1 MRVIGVRKI
10 ICNEIDR
17 VTQIYL
23 IPEKDMLIT
32 VSESNVKVWDLEY
45 DECVKNINEHG
56 SPILYL
62 QQTSSE

>member
-1 MRVIGVRKI
+1 
-10 ICNEIDR
+10 
-17 VTQIYL
+17 
-23 IPEKDMLIT
+23 MLIT